1 MIRELMEIYDRYDRT
16 LHKVVREAPATAGLF
31 GLGEDPRKHHC
42 HMEFY
47 EAVEGW
53 MEAFCQTDPENG
65 PAYQAAEWI
74 ITAAA
79 KKEGDP
85 TYWFLYAA
93 QGLAKPLVSKLD
105 CQQCASLREFY
116 DDRYPRR
123 DRMPVQKE
131 LYKMLKKGAAG
142 R

>member
-1 MIRELMEIYDRYDRT
+1 MIQELTEIYDQYGRT
-16 LHKVVREAPATAGLF
+16 LHKVIREAPATAGLF
-31 GLGEDPRKHHC
+31 GLGDDPRNHPC

-47 EAVEGW
+47 EAVERW
-53 MEAFCQTDPENG
+53 MEVFCKTDPENG
-65 PAYQAAEWI
+65 PAYQVAELI

-93 QGLAKPLVSKLD
+93 QGLARPLIARLD
-105 CQQCASLREFY
+105 RQQCAHLREFY
-116 DDRYPRR
+116 DDRYPKRG
-123 DRMPVQKE
+123 RMPVQKE